1 MDLETR
7 LTRNLKTKEGRIIME
22 KYLVDI
28 KNERLSFFTPAGE
41 VKALNDVTIHL
52 EEGEVLGIV
61 GESGSGKS
69 VTAYSLMGLT
79 AHPGKLLGGTLEF
92 NDHHIEN
99 MTEKEMRKIRG
110 NEISIIFQDPMT
122 SLNPVYTVGN
132 QIEEVIRLHTD
143 KDKKQAKAR
152 AKELLELVGINE
164 PEKRLKQ
171 YPHELSG
178 GMRQRIMI
186 AIALACEPKLLI
198 ADEPT
203 TALDV
208 TIQAQILE
216 LMMELKE
223 KLGMAIIMITH
234 DLGVVASMCDK
245 IAVMYAGRI
254 VEYGETDDI
263 FYNPQHMYTKGLIRS
278 MPRLDTTEHEKLVPI
293 EGTPVDMLNPPAG
306 CPFAPR
312 CDAAMKICLNQM
324 PPQTELEG
332 CHYTKCWMIQKKQFE
347 AQKGEV

>member
-1 MDLETR
+1 MSE
-7 LTRNLKTKEGRIIME
+7 
-22 KYLVDI
+22 YLVDI
-28 KNERLSFFTPAGE
+28 QHERLSFFTPAGE
-41 VKALNDVTIHL
+41 VKALNDVSIHL
-52 EEGEVLGIV
+52 NDGEVLGIV

-79 AHPGKLLGGTLEF
+79 AYPGKLVGGTIDF
-92 NDHHIEN
+92 NGHRINDLS
-99 MTEKEMRKIRG
+99 EKEFRKIRG
-110 NEISIIFQDPMT
+110 NEVSIIFQDPMT
-122 SLNPVYTVGN
+122 SLNPVYTIGN
-132 QIEEVIRLHTD
+132 QIMEVILLHTD
-143 KDKKQAKAR
+143 KNKEQARAR

-178 GMRQRIMI
+178 GMRQRVMI

-234 DLGVVASMCDK
+234 DLGVVASMCDR

-254 VEYGETDDI
+254 VEYGTTDDI
-263 FYNPQHMYTKGLIRS
+263 FYNPKHEYTKGLLKSI
-278 MPRLDTTEHEKLVPI
+278 PRLDAKEHERLVPI
-293 EGTPVDMLNPPAG
+293 EGTPIDLLNPPAG

-312 CDAAMKICLNQM
+312 CADRREACDGEIPVACVRGGRVRCILY
-324 PPQTELEG
+324 TENS
-332 CHYTKCWMIQKKQFE
+332 
-347 AQKGEV
+347 

>member
-1 MDLETR
+1 MAE
-7 LTRNLKTKEGRIIME
+7 E
-22 KYLVDI
+22 YLVDI

-41 VKALNDVTIHL
+41 VKALNDVSIHL
-52 EEGEVLGIV
+52 KEGEVLGIV

-69 VTAYSLMGLT
+69 VSAYSLMGLT
-79 AHPGKLLGGTLEF
+79 AHPGKLMGGTLQF
-92 NDHHIEN
+92 NGHEIEN
-99 MTEKEMRKIRG
+99 MSEKEMRKIRG
-110 NEISIIFQDPMT
+110 KEVSIIFQDPMT
-122 SLNPVYTVGN
+122 SLNPVYSIGN
-132 QIEEVIRLHTD
+132 QIMEVIRLHTD
-143 KDKKQAKAR
+143 KDKKQAYER

-178 GMRQRIMI
+178 GMRQRVMI

-216 LMMELKE
+216 LMMELKD

-234 DLGVVASMCDK
+234 DLGVVASMCDR

-254 VEYGETDDI
+254 IEYGTTDDI
-263 FYNPQHMYTKGLIRS
+263 FYHPHHMYTKGLIRS
-278 MPRLDTTEHEKLVPI
+278 IPRLDTKEHERLVPI
-293 EGTPVDMLNPPAG
+293 EGTPVDLLNPPAG

-312 CDAAMKICLNQM
+312 CESCMKICLREM
-324 PPQTELEG
+324 PPVTQFDDV
-332 CHYTKCWMIQKKQFE
+332 HYTQCWLNQKE
-347 AQKGEV
+347 AMEKGEANE

>member
-1 MDLETR
+1 MSEH
-7 LTRNLKTKEGRIIME
+7 
-22 KYLVDI
+22 LVDI
-28 KNERLSFFTPAGE
+28 QHERLSFFTPAGE
-41 VKALNDVTIHL
+41 VKALNDVSIHL
-52 EEGEVLGIV
+52 NDGEVLGIV

-79 AHPGKLLGGTLEF
+79 AYPGKLVGGTIDF
-92 NDHHIEN
+92 NGHRINDLS
-99 MTEKEMRKIRG
+99 EKEFRKIRG
-110 NEISIIFQDPMT
+110 NEVSIIFQDPMT
-122 SLNPVYTVGN
+122 SLNPVYTIGN
-132 QIEEVIRLHTD
+132 QIMEVILLHTD
-143 KDKKQAKAR
+143 KNKEQARAR

-178 GMRQRIMI
+178 GMRQRVMI

-254 VEYGETDDI
+254 VEYGTTDDI
-263 FYNPQHMYTKGLIRS
+263 FYNPKHEYTKGLLKSI
-278 MPRLDTTEHEKLVPI
+278 PRLDAKEHERLVPI
-293 EGTPVDMLNPPAG
+293 EGTPIDLLNPPAG

-312 CDAAMKICLNQM
+312 CSNCMKICLREMAPVTTFDDVHYTQCWMN
-324 PPQTELEG
+324 QTEQMER
-332 CHYTKCWMIQKKQFE
+332 E
-347 AQKGEV
+347 AAK

>member
-1 MDLETR
+1 MSE
-7 LTRNLKTKEGRIIME
+7 
-22 KYLVDI
+22 YLVDI
-28 KNERLSFFTPAGE
+28 QHERLSFFTPAGE
-41 VKALNDVTIHL
+41 VKALNDVSIHL
-52 EEGEVLGIV
+52 NDGEVLGIV

-79 AHPGKLLGGTLEF
+79 AYPGKLVGGTIDF
-92 NDHHIEN
+92 NGHRINDLS
-99 MTEKEMRKIRG
+99 EKEFRKIRG
-110 NEISIIFQDPMT
+110 NEVSIIFQDPMT
-122 SLNPVYTVGN
+122 SLNPVYTIGN
-132 QIEEVIRLHTD
+132 QIMEVILLHTD
-143 KDKKQAKAR
+143 KNKEQARAR

-178 GMRQRIMI
+178 GMRQRVMI

-234 DLGVVASMCDK
+234 DLGVVASMCDR

-254 VEYGETDDI
+254 VEYGTTDDI
-263 FYNPQHMYTKGLIRS
+263 FYNPKHEYTKGLLKSI
-278 MPRLDTTEHEKLVPI
+278 PRLDAKEHERLVPI
-293 EGTPVDMLNPPAG
+293 EGTPIDLLNPPAG

-312 CDAAMKICLNQM
+312 CSNCMKICLREM
-324 PPQTELEG
+324 APVTTFDDV
-332 CHYTKCWMIQKKQFE
+332 HYTQCWTNQKEQMERE
-347 AQKGEV
+347 AAK

>member
-1 MDLETR
+1 MSE
-7 LTRNLKTKEGRIIME
+7 
-22 KYLVDI
+22 YLVDI

-41 VKALNDVTIHL
+41 VKALNDVSIHL
-52 EEGEVLGIV
+52 KEGEVLGIV

-79 AHPGKLLGGTLEF
+79 AYPGKLIGGTLEF
-92 NDHHIEN
+92 NGHRIDE
-99 MTEKEMRKIRG
+99 MTENQMRKIRG
-110 NEISIIFQDPMT
+110 EEISIIFQDPMT
-122 SLNPVYTVGN
+122 SLNPVYTIGN
-132 QIEEVIRLHTD
+132 QICEMILLHTN
-143 KDKKQAKAR
+143 KSKQEARER
-152 AKELLELVGINE
+152 AKELLTLVGINE

-178 GMRQRIMI
+178 GMRQRVMI

-234 DLGVVASMCDK
+234 DLGVVASMCDR
-245 IAVMYAGRI
+245 IAVMYAGKV
-254 VEYGETDDI
+254 VEYGTTEDI
-263 FYNPQHMYTKGLIRS
+263 FYNPSHEYTKGLLRS
-278 MPRLDTTEHEKLVPI
+278 IPKLNEKEHSRLVPI
-293 EGTPVDMLNPPAG
+293 EGSPVDMLNPPAG

-312 CDAAMKICLNQM
+312 CDSCMKICLRQM
-324 PPQTELEG
+324 PDYTDISDV
-332 CHYTKCWMIQKKQFE
+332 HYSACWLLQKAEFE
-347 AQKGEV
+347 KAQGGKI